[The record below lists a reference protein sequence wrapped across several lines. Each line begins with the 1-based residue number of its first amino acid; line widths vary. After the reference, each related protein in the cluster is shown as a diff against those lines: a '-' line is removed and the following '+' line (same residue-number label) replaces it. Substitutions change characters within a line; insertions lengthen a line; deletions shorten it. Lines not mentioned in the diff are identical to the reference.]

1 MPDWTD
7 TLDARQAGTEPGFHS
22 VHTPTEEHEDPIAE
36 ATGHQERLD
45 IARKLAEEGRQP
57 ARANPVATV
66 DPYVYEDEE
75 PVPATEPVPPPAPAE
90 PSPPAEPVP
99 PTPPAEPTTT
109 GTPSAPPPPAL

>member
-66 DPYVYEDEE
+66 DPYV
-75 PVPATEPVPPPAPAE
+75 PVTEPVPPPAPAE
-90 PSPPAEPVP
+90 PSPPTEPVP
-99 PTPPAEPTTT
+99 PPPPAEPTSTTT